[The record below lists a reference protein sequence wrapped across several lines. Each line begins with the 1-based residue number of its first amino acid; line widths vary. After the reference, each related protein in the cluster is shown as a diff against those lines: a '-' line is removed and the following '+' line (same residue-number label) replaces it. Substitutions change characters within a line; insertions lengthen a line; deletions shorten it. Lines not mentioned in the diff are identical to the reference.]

1 MMTNTEE
8 ESAPTDEEIIE
19 ALKTTVIW
27 LHRAAGILSTY
38 SAKES
43 AKELRM
49 LADRL
54 DSHAER
60 LRARNIQNTQAGS

>member
-27 LHRAAGILSTY
+27 LHRIAGTLTG
-38 SAKES
+38 ES
-43 AKELRM
+43 ARVLRRH
-49 LADRL
+49 ADQL
-54 DSHAER
+54 DSYAER
-60 LRARNIQNTQAGS
+60 IRERSIQRSQAQS